1 MLSVNKVYTEK
12 DKYLT
17 FLPAVP
23 VDARLLDEEDD
34 DTVRVDA
41 PDGKLPAAAPDVEKN
56 FNAERKVNLEVV
68 PLT

>member
-1 MLSVNKVYTEK
+1 V
-12 DKYLT
+12 
-17 FLPAVP
+17 
-23 VDARLLDEEDD
+23 EDD

-56 FNAERKVNLEVV
+56 FNAGWKVKLEAV